1 MNDEILYLVNTLGE
15 KISRARVA
23 ELKEVFVNCSR
34 YEAMF
39 WDMAWNMEM

>member
-1 MNDEILYLVNTLGE
+1 MSFE
-15 KISRARVA
+15 

-34 YEAMF
+34 YEGMF